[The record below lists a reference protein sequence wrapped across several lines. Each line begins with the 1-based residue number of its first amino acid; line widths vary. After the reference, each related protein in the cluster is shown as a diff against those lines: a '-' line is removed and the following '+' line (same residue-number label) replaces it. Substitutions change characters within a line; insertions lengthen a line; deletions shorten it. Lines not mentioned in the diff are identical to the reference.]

1 MEATAR
7 VVVALGRL
15 KGLFLE
21 LPDTR
26 LSLAEASRVAG
37 LDSDVCQSIL
47 AALEDVRF
55 LKREPD
61 GSYRKRYADV
71 DASREDPLQPAR
83 RRPLRTRIAQAENH
97 ARPA

>member
-21 LPDTR
+21 VPDAR
-26 LSLAEASRVAG
+26 LSLAEASRIAG

-55 LKREPD
+55 IKREPD
-61 GSYRKRYADV
+61 GSYCKRYV
-71 DASREDPLQPAR
+71 DAEPHAGERFAAPSRRASRLRSVQP
-83 RRPLRTRIAQAENH
+83 PSQSN
-97 ARPA
+97 PA